1 MSRLAPPEAI
11 EWLGCDFSRIHQRGA
26 RSFTL
31 DLDDA
36 NARGPDNGHGG
47 YRDASH
53 PNSIAGRT
61 ARLGRPVAGIR
72 FIPQRVARVACVA
85 GRATN

>member
-11 EWLGCDFSRIHQRGA
+11 EWLGRDSRRIHRRGGG
-26 RSFTL
+26 SFSL

-36 NARGPDNGHGG
+36 NTRGPNNGHGG
-47 YRDASH
+47 YSDASH
-53 PNSIAGRT
+53 PNSIAAGT
-61 ARLGRPVAGIR
+61 ARLGRPVAAVG
-72 FIPQRVARVACVA
+72 FIPRRVARVP